1 MKIKKA
7 KLFPSF
13 LASLLLTVILLPSV
27 HSFHHEDAF
36 KPAHCDYEHTHV
48 EQQKTHC
55 GICDLQLQPI
65 APIQLFS
72 YQFIIPDFIKTDVLS
87 VKKIYFS
94 KSNSFFRLRAP
105 PVA

>member
-1 MKIKKA
+1 MKNKKA

-94 KSNSFFRLRAP
+94 KSDSFFRLRAP

>member
-1 MKIKKA
+1 MKRKKA
-7 KLFPSF
+7 KLFSSF
-13 LASLLLTVILLPSV
+13 LASLLLAVILLPSV

-36 KPAHCDYEHTHV
+36 KPSHCDVEHTHV
-48 EQQKTHC
+48 NQLETHC

-65 APIQLFS
+65 TPIQLFS
-72 YQFIIPDFIKTDVLS
+72 FELIIPDFIKTDVLS

-94 KSNSFFRLRAP
+94 KSDSFFRLRAP